1 MQALFSQLVAGL
13 SLGSILLLAAL
24 GLALTFGQMGV
35 INMAHGEFMMAG
47 AYTAFVA
54 QGLIAD
60 AGTSLLLAIPLGF
73 LVGGVMGVVL
83 EATLIRRM
91 YHRPLDTLLVTWGV
105 SLILQ
110 QAARDIFGAPNVDV
124 RAPTWLSGSV
134 NIGVTQVPA
143 ARLFILVLALTAVVG
158 LSTLLKMTPLGRRI
172 RGVVQNRDLAETV
185 GISTRST
192 DRLTFFIG
200 SGLAGIAGVALTLLG
215 STGPT
220 LGTSYIVDAF
230 LVVVAG
236 GIGQIKGAVI
246 AAFGLG
252 LLQATFEY
260 STTASIDL
268 RFLIGPNGA
277 GKTTLVDAITGLAP
291 ATGSVRFGRTELI
304 GKKVH
309 RIARLGVGRTF
320 QTASVFEE
328 LTVLQNLD
336 IAAGTGR
343 SALSLLRRRSSV
355 PPVVEQ
361 AMDIVGLTA
370 QRDRPAG
377 ALAHGQ
383 KQWLEIGMLLVQNA
397 RVLLLDEPV
406 AGMSADERVQTGELL
421 RRIGAERTVVV
432 VEHDMD
438 FMRSFATSVTVLH
451 AGKVLSAGTVA
462 QVQAD
467 PKVQEVYLGRA
478 EVAQ

>member
-13 SLGSILLLAAL
+13 SLGSVLLLAAL

-54 QGLIAD
+54 QGLISD

-124 RAPTWLSGSV
+124 RAPSWLSGSV
-134 NIGVTQVPA
+134 NIGVTHVPA
-143 ARLFILVLALTAVVG
+143 ARLFILVLAVTAVVG
-158 LSTLLKMTPLGRRI
+158 LSLLLKMTALGRRI

-260 STTASIDL
+260 STTASVAKVMVFVVVIV
-268 RFLIGPNGA
+268 FLQIRPQG
-277 GKTTLVDAITGLAP
+277 IF
-291 ATGSVRFGRTELI
+291 SVRT
-304 GKKVH
+304 
-309 RIARLGVGRTF
+309 
-320 QTASVFEE
+320 
-328 LTVLQNLD
+328 
-336 IAAGTGR
+336 R
-343 SALSLLRRRSSV
+343 S
-355 PPVVEQ
+355 
-361 AMDIVGLTA
+361 
-370 QRDRPAG
+370 
-377 ALAHGQ
+377 LA
-383 KQWLEIGMLLVQNA
+383 
-397 RVLLLDEPV
+397 
-406 AGMSADERVQTGELL
+406 
-421 RRIGAERTVVV
+421 
-432 VEHDMD
+432 
-438 FMRSFATSVTVLH
+438 
-451 AGKVLSAGTVA
+451 
-462 QVQAD
+462 
-467 PKVQEVYLGRA
+467 
-478 EVAQ
+478 